1 MLLECLLLNMPGQNN
16 PYTPPSTDVTKSKDV
31 EKLEDEGPDYFW
43 RIYIFGVVIV
53 VGFIALLLA
62 AS

>member
-1 MLLECLLLNMPGQNN
+1 MLNPNN

-53 VGFIALLLA
+53 VGFVALLLGV
-62 AS
+62 S

>member
-1 MLLECLLLNMPGQNN
+1 MLGQNN